1 MRLRCRAGFQSR
13 WILIFHPIIEQLS
26 MNAAPFKFAAW
37 LRIALLL
44 MVAVVIPTTI
54 GGCSLFVMAGKMF
67 FGDPK
72 VAASFKTQTG
82 VDLTD
87 GEKSLLV
94 VCRSPHLILNEAPT
108 FEYDLT
114 DGLLRRL
121 KQQGVD
127 VVSPDKVSRWLDDN
141 GGEFDDVKDLAR
153 DFDAD
158 FIAVVD
164 IQTVRFFEENS
175 RDMLKGHA
183 QGTIRVYETTLIG
196 GVRSAYESFR
206 SGFSMDH
213 PRFRTVSIH
222 EMSEHA
228 FQSEFMGV
236 LTKQIARQFHD
247 YRTADEF

>member
-1 MRLRCRAGFQSR
+1 
-13 WILIFHPIIEQLS
+13 
-26 MNAAPFKFAAW
+26 MNASTFRSATS
-37 LRIALLL
+37 LRTAFHLTIAVLISAS
-44 MVAVVIPTTI
+44 VS
-54 GGCSLFVMAGKMF
+54 GCSLFVMAGKMLL
-67 FGDPK
+67 GDPK
-72 VAASFKTQTG
+72 VAASFRTQTG

-141 GGEFDDVKDLAR
+141 GGEFDDVRDLAR

-175 RDMLKGHA
+175 RDMMKGHA
-183 QGTIRVYETTLIG
+183 SGTIRVHETKMIG
-196 GVRSAYESFR
+196 GKRTAYEAFR

-213 PRFRTVSIH
+213 PRFRPVSIH

-228 FQSEFMGV
+228 FQRQFIDT
-236 LTKQIARQFHD
+236 LTRQIARQFHD
-247 YRTADEF
+247 YKTSDEF

>member
-1 MRLRCRAGFQSR
+1 MDAR
-13 WILIFHPIIEQLS
+13 
-26 MNAAPFKFAAW
+26 PFKPAVW
-37 LRIALLL
+37 LRFALLL
-44 MVAVVIPTTI
+44 IAAVILPLNI
-54 GGCSLFVMAGKMF
+54 GGCSLFVMGGKML

-72 VAASFKTQTG
+72 VDASFKTQTG
-82 VDLTD
+82 VDLTE

-94 VCRSPHLILNEAPT
+94 VCRSPHLILNDAPT

-121 KQQGVD
+121 KQKGVK

-141 GGEFDDVKDLAR
+141 GGEFDDVRELAR

-164 IQTVRFFEENS
+164 VQNVRFFEENS

-183 QGTIRVYETTLIG
+183 QGTIRVHETTVVG
-196 GVRSAYESFR
+196 GERTAYEAFR
-206 SGFSMDH
+206 SSFSMDH
-213 PRFRTVSIH
+213 PRFRPVSIH

-228 FQSEFMGV
+228 FQRQFIDT
-236 LTKQIARQFHD
+236 LTRQIARQFHD
-247 YRTADEF
+247 YQTSDDF

>member
-1 MRLRCRAGFQSR
+1 
-13 WILIFHPIIEQLS
+13 
-26 MNAAPFKFAAW
+26 MNASPFKSAVQ
-37 LRIALLL
+37 LRVLLL
-44 MVAVVIPTTI
+44 LTVSVAVPACI
-54 GGCSLFVMAGKMF
+54 GGCSLFVMAGKMLI
-67 FGDPK
+67 GDPQIP
-72 VAASFKTQTG
+72 APFKTQTG
-82 VDLTD
+82 VDLTE

-94 VCRSPHLILNEAPT
+94 VCRSPHLILNQAPT

-141 GGEFDDVKDLAR
+141 GGEFEDAKELAR

-158 FIAVVD
+158 FIAIVD
-164 IQTVRFFEENS
+164 IQAVRFFEENS

-183 QGTIRVYETTLIG
+183 QGTIRVHETAMVG
-196 GVRSAYESFR
+196 GERTAYEAFR

-213 PRFRTVSIH
+213 PRFRPVSIH

-228 FQSEFMGV
+228 FQRQFIDS
-236 LTKQIARQFHD
+236 LTRQIARQFHD
-247 YRTADEF
+247 YRSADEF

>member
-1 MRLRCRAGFQSR
+1 
-13 WILIFHPIIEQLS
+13 
-26 MNAAPFKFAAW
+26 MNAPPFKFAVW
-37 LRIALLL
+37 LRSSLLL
-44 MVAVVIPTTI
+44 TTAALI
-54 GGCSLFVMAGKMF
+54 MLNSSGCSLLVMGGKML

-72 VAASFKTQTG
+72 VASSFKTQTG

-121 KQQGVD
+121 KQKGVK

-141 GGEFDDVKDLAR
+141 GGEFDDVKELAR

-164 IQTVRFFEENS
+164 VQSVRFFEENS
-175 RDMLKGHA
+175 KDMLKGHA
-183 QGTIRVYETTLIG
+183 QGTIRVHESTTIG
-196 GVRSAYESFR
+196 GERTAYEAFR
-206 SGFSMDH
+206 SGFSLEH
-213 PRFRTVSIH
+213 PRFRPVSIH
-222 EMSEHA
+222 EMSAHA
-228 FQSEFMGV
+228 FQRQFIDT
-236 LTKQIARQFHD
+236 LTRQIARQFHD
-247 YRTADEF
+247 YQTTDEF

>member
-1 MRLRCRAGFQSR
+1 
-13 WILIFHPIIEQLS
+13 
-26 MNAAPFKFAAW
+26 MNASSFKSATW
-37 LRIALLL
+37 LRRALLL
-44 MVAVVIPTTI
+44 TAAAVMPLNV
-54 GGCSLFVMAGKMF
+54 GGCSLLVMGGKML

-82 VDLTD
+82 VDLTK

-94 VCRSPHLILNEAPT
+94 VCRSPHLILNSAPT

-121 KQQGVD
+121 KQKGVN

-141 GGEFDDVKDLAR
+141 GGEFDDVKELAR

-164 IQTVRFFEENS
+164 IQNVRFFEENS
-175 RDMLKGHA
+175 KDMLKGHA
-183 QGTIRVYETTLIG
+183 QGTIRVHETAMIG
-196 GVRSAYESFR
+196 GKRTAYEAFR

-213 PRFRTVSIH
+213 PRFRPVSIH

-228 FQSEFMGV
+228 FQRQFIDT
-236 LTKQIARQFHD
+236 LIRQIARQFHD
-247 YRTADEF
+247 YQTSDEF

>member
-1 MRLRCRAGFQSR
+1 
-13 WILIFHPIIEQLS
+13 
-26 MNAAPFKFAAW
+26 MNASPFRSAVW
-37 LRIALLL
+37 LRNASLLVAIAL
-44 MVAVVIPTTI
+44 IPVTI
-54 GGCSLFVMAGKMF
+54 GGCSLFVMAGKMLI
-67 FGDPK
+67 GDPK
-72 VAASFKTQTG
+72 MAAAFKTQTG
-82 VDLTD
+82 VDLTE

-141 GGEFDDVKDLAR
+141 GGEFEDAKELAR

-164 IQTVRFFEENS
+164 VQSVRFFEEHS

-183 QGTIRVYETTLIG
+183 QGTIRVYETTMIG
-196 GVRSAYESFR
+196 GERTAYEAFR

-213 PRFRTVSIH
+213 PRFRPVSIH

-228 FQSEFMGV
+228 FQRQFIDT
-236 LTKQIARQFHD
+236 LIRQIARQFHD
-247 YRTADEF
+247 YRSADEF

>member
-1 MRLRCRAGFQSR
+1 
-13 WILIFHPIIEQLS
+13 
-26 MNAAPFKFAAW
+26 MNALPFKFAAW
-37 LRIALLL
+37 LRCALLL
-44 MVAVVIPTTI
+44 TAAAIVPLSI
-54 GGCSLFVMAGKMF
+54 GGCSLFVMGGKML

-72 VAASFKTQTG
+72 VEASFKTQTG
-82 VDLTD
+82 VDLTK
-87 GEKSLLV
+87 GEKTLLV

-121 KQQGVD
+121 KQKGVN
-127 VVSPDKVSRWLDDN
+127 VVSPDKVSTWLDDN

-175 RDMLKGHA
+175 KDMLKGHA
-183 QGTIRVYETTLIG
+183 QGTIRVHETTMVG
-196 GVRSAYESFR
+196 GERTAYEAFR

-222 EMSEHA
+222 EMSPHA
-228 FQSEFMGV
+228 FQRQFIDT
-236 LTKQIARQFHD
+236 LTRQIARQFHD
-247 YRTADEF
+247 YQTTDEF

>member
-1 MRLRCRAGFQSR
+1 
-13 WILIFHPIIEQLS
+13 
-26 MNAAPFKFAAW
+26 MNASSFKSATW
-37 LRIALLL
+37 LRRALLL
-44 MVAVVIPTTI
+44 TAVALIPLNA
-54 GGCSLFVMAGKMF
+54 GGCSLLVMGGKML

-82 VDLTD
+82 VDLTK

-94 VCRSPHLILNEAPT
+94 VCRSPHLILNSAPT

-121 KQQGVD
+121 KQKGVN

-141 GGEFDDVKDLAR
+141 GGEFDDVKELAR

-164 IQTVRFFEENS
+164 VQNVRFFEENS
-175 RDMLKGHA
+175 QDMMKGHA
-183 QGTIRVYETTLIG
+183 QGTIRVHETNRIG
-196 GVRSAYESFR
+196 GERTVYEAFR
-206 SGFSMDH
+206 SGFSLEH
-213 PRFRTVSIH
+213 PRFRPVSIH

-228 FQSEFMGV
+228 FQRQFIDT
-236 LTKQIARQFHD
+236 LTRQIARQFHD
-247 YRTADEF
+247 YQTSDEF

>member
-1 MRLRCRAGFQSR
+1 
-13 WILIFHPIIEQLS
+13 
-26 MNAAPFKFAAW
+26 MNASPFKSAVW
-37 LRIALLL
+37 LRRALLL
-44 MVAVVIPTTI
+44 TVAAVVPLNI
-54 GGCSLFVMAGKMF
+54 GGCSLLVMGGKML

-72 VAASFKTQTG
+72 VASSFKTQTG

-94 VCRSPHLILNEAPT
+94 VCRSPHLILNSAPT

-121 KQQGVD
+121 KQKGVK

-141 GGEFDDVKDLAR
+141 GGEFDDVKELAR

-164 IQTVRFFEENS
+164 VQNVRFFEENS
-175 RDMLKGHA
+175 RDMMKGHA
-183 QGTIRVYETTLIG
+183 QGTIRVHETTKIAG
-196 GVRSAYESFR
+196 ERTAFEAFR

-213 PRFRTVSIH
+213 PRFRPVSIH

-228 FQSEFMGV
+228 FQRQFIDT
-236 LTKQIARQFHD
+236 LTRQIAQQFHD
-247 YRTADEF
+247 YRTSDDF

>member
-1 MRLRCRAGFQSR
+1 
-13 WILIFHPIIEQLS
+13 
-26 MNAAPFKFAAW
+26 MNALSFNSAAW
-37 LRIALLL
+37 LRNALLL
-44 MVAVVIPTTI
+44 LAAVLIPI
-54 GGCSLFVMAGKMF
+54 SSGGCSLFVMTGKML

-72 VAASFKTQTG
+72 VAAAFKTQTG

-141 GGEFDDVKDLAR
+141 GGEFDDVNDLAR

-164 IQTVRFFEENS
+164 VQNVCFYEENS
-175 RDMLKGHA
+175 RDMLRGHA
-183 QGTIRVYETTLIG
+183 QGTIRVHETTMVG
-196 GVRSAYESFR
+196 GERTAYEAFR

-213 PRFRTVSIH
+213 PRFRPVSIH

-228 FQSEFMGV
+228 FQRQFTDT
-236 LTKQIARQFHD
+236 LTRQIARQFHD
-247 YRTADEF
+247 YQTVDEF

>member
-1 MRLRCRAGFQSR
+1 MNASSFKFTPRLRC
-13 WILIFHPIIEQLS
+13 
-26 MNAAPFKFAAW
+26 
-37 LRIALLL
+37 ALLL
-44 MVAVVIPTTI
+44 TAAVAIPLSV
-54 GGCSLFVMAGKMF
+54 GGCSLFVMGGKML

-82 VDLTD
+82 VDLTE

-121 KQQGVD
+121 KQKGVK

-141 GGEFDDVKDLAR
+141 GGEFDDVKELAR

-164 IQTVRFFEENS
+164 VQSVRFFEENS

-183 QGTIRVYETTLIG
+183 QGTIRVHETGMIG
-196 GVRSAYESFR
+196 GERTAYEAFR

-213 PRFRTVSIH
+213 PRFRPVSIH
-222 EMSEHA
+222 EMSAHA
-228 FQSEFMGV
+228 FQRQFIDT
-236 LTKQIARQFHD
+236 LTRQIARQFHD
-247 YRTADEF
+247 YRTSENF